1 MLALGASIIP
11 NMPGLPLTSYPTVG
25 LFMLAAGL
33 AMFKGCGRYMR
44 NHGSGGPDPRTPAT
58 QLVTVGPYAYT
69 RNPMYIGHLIW
80 LSGLTIFTA
89 SPVALGLTLFH
100 AAHLHMKVLT
110 DEAILEKRFGEPYQV
125 YKKTVPRWLPIPT
138 RRTIAPRT

>member
-1 MLALGASIIP
+1 MVKVNLRLSNTPLRVFIIYPMLALGASIIP

-80 LSGLTIFTA
+80 LSGLTIF
-89 SPVALGLTLFH
+89 SVAGGTWFD
-100 AAHLHMKVLT
+100 V
-110 DEAILEKRFGEPYQV
+110 
-125 YKKTVPRWLPIPT
+125 VPR
-138 RRTIAPRT
+138 RSSAYEGADG